1 MYVSGLAHLVQVISP
16 ERHEQTRDSALTT
29 GLAVLSRKVAAA
41 PPLFLWETGGLELYS
56 RIFLQGVRL
65 FDRGAK
71 DPILLQQMTQ

>member
-41 PPLFLWETGGLELYS
+41 PPLFL
-56 RIFLQGVRL
+56 
-65 FDRGAK
+65 
-71 DPILLQQMTQ
+71 